1 MTVNTLHH
9 NWWIALKCVK
19 NGKNQTVKYGIL
31 WAGELMKK
39 KKIGPTKAQYGFL
52 ESVLAI
58 IKDIAPGHIENLER
72 LEKTLI

>member
-1 MTVNTLHH
+1 MGWRTD
-9 NWWIALKCVK
+9 
-19 NGKNQTVKYGIL
+19 
-31 WAGELMKK
+31 EK

>member
-1 MTVNTLHH
+1 MN
-9 NWWIALKCVK
+9 CVEMRQK
-19 NGKNQTVKYGIL
+19 WKKSNRKIRYFMGWRTD
-31 WAGELMKK
+31 EK